1 MEKKANMITLQCG
14 KQTKEFEVNHAERIL
29 RMPKNGGWKLP
40 DNSPYQLDKNNGLI
54 TKSNRGG
61 NTETSKG

>member
-1 MEKKANMITLQCG
+1 MITLQCEG
-14 KQTKEFEVNHAERIL
+14 VAKEFEVNHAERIL

-54 TKSNRGG
+54 TKRNS
-61 NTETSKG
+61 ESISESKEK